1 MPLTRGIRPSILHFS
16 VFTLVLF
23 AVNGHA
29 LLRGLETEQARAW
42 ARAWA
47 RAAALSGN
55 ISAILT
61 IKGTAHTVVADDFK
75 NPCRIETLV
84 NADDGRVYKVDTPEG
99 EEYFGERVTWEVA
112 SPIGVPAAA
121 APSTK
126 SGEGAEGSSAT
137 LSSSSSAEDARR
149 SVS

>member
-1 MPLTRGIRPSILHFS
+1 MPLTRGISPSILRFS

-23 AVNGHA
+23 AVSGHA

-42 ARAWA
+42 ARA
-47 RAAALSGN
+47 AALSGN
-55 ISAILT
+55 ISATLT

-75 NPCRIETLV
+75 NPCQIETLV

-112 SPIGVPAAA
+112 SPIGMPAAA

-126 SGEGAEGSSAT
+126 TGEGAEGSSAT
-137 LSSSSSAEDARR
+137 LSSSSSAEDTRR
-149 SVS
+149 SVGC